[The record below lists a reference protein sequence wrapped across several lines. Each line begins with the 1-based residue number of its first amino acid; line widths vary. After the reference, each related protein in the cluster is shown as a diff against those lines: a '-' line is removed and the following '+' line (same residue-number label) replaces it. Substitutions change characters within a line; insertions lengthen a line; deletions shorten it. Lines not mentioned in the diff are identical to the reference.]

1 YSLFLASTPEFL
13 RGIRK
18 ADEQSTAHSRDRLQR
33 AMKIGVRIV
42 MGSDMWSLWP
52 GKGRG
57 ETTLYEIE
65 NLAKEGMPNIEI
77 IRSSTVNAAELMG
90 WSDRVGEIAA
100 GKFADVIAVDG
111 DPLQDI
117 ATLEHARFVMKGASV
132 VKNNFV
138 GR

>member
-1 YSLFLASTPEFL
+1 
-13 RGIRK
+13 
-18 ADEQSTAHSRDRLQR
+18 
-33 AMKIGVRIV
+33 MKIGVRIV